1 MANIIISPAKYV
13 QGKGEL
19 TNIAQYA
26 TKLGKKPFILISE
39 GGKKRVG
46 GIIEDSFKDT
56 GCELVFEAFHGECSK
71 NEINRLVAIV
81 KEKGCDLVIGVG
93 GGKIFDT
100 AKAVAYYVESPVIV
114 CPTIAATDAPCSA
127 LTVVYTDDGVFEE
140 YLWLPA
146 NPNLVLVDTDIGLR
160 NLDVVMGL
168 ENRIVCDIV
177 DVVEGKCKLRQAL
190 IKDKRFKELY
200 LLPAAQTRDKSAVNE
215 EQMKELTGKLKEEF
229 DYILIDCPAGIEQGF
244 KNAIAGATRAIVVTT
259 AEISSIRDADRI
271 VGLLE
276 SSEIKNPELVINRI
290 RPNMVRKGEM
300 MDVDDIVDLLSIDLI
315 GVVPDDEYIITQTNK
330 GEPVIQNKKAPSG
343 KAYLEIAKRILGEN
357 IEATIPGREKGF
369 WAKLKRLFKK

>member
-1 MANIIISPAKYV
+1 MANIIISPSKYV

-19 TNIAQYA
+19 ANIAQYA

-146 NPNLVLVDTDIGLR
+146 NPNLVLVDTDIIAKAPARLLVSG
-160 NLDVVMGL
+160 MGDAL
-168 ENRIVCDIV
+168 ATYFEAKACQASNATSCAGGHITIAAITLAKVCYQTLIEEGV
-177 DVVEGKCKLRQAL
+177 KAKLAVE
-190 IKDKRFKELY
+190 
-200 LLPAAQTRDKSAVNE
+200 
-215 EQMKELTGKLKEEF
+215 
-229 DYILIDCPAGIEQGF
+229 AG
-244 KNAIAGATRAIVVTT
+244 VCTT
-259 AEISSIRDADRI
+259 AVEK
-271 VGLLE
+271 V
-276 SSEIKNPELVINRI
+276 
-290 RPNMVRKGEM
+290 
-300 MDVDDIVDLLSIDLI
+300 
-315 GVVPDDEYIITQTNK
+315 
-330 GEPVIQNKKAPSG
+330 
-343 KAYLEIAKRILGEN
+343 
-357 IEATIPGREKGF
+357 IEANT
-369 WAKLKRLFKK
+369 